1 MISLIFFV
9 FCFFSSQFSH
19 QALAL
24 DFCVAD
30 YAAPMSPSG
39 HSCKDP
45 SKVTVNDF
53 VFSGLDV
60 SGNSSKIFKFG
71 FKSAS
76 DTELP
81 GLNGLGFSL
90 GRADFEKGAVVPIH
104 AHPDASE
111 ISLVLDGKVTF
122 GFIASDN
129 TVYQKSLVKGDV
141 FVVPQGLMHYAF
153 NEGDTPAPVIVGFSS
168 SKPSVQLMDLALFRS
183 NLASQVITSST
194 LIGAEEVK
202 RLKAIFGGSG

>member
-90 GRADFEKGAVVPIH
+90 ARADFEKGAVVPIH